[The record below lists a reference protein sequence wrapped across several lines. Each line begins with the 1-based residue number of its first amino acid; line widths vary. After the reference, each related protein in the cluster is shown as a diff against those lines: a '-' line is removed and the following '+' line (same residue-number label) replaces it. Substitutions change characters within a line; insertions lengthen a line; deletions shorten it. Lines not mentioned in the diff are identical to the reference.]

1 MAEENNVSGT
11 LGMLS
16 KVLGKAH
23 SCTPSEM
30 IVNAA
35 RDRDIVYD
43 FINKAQRALE
53 NIDNPDKDTEEFF
66 KAYTEA
72 LVHVKDVL
80 TAHIQV
86 LLSKT

>member
-1 MAEENNVSGT
+1 MAEENNVSGIQD
-11 LGMLS
+11 MLS

-30 IVNAA
+30 IVHAA
-35 RDRDIVYD
+35 KKRDIVYD
-43 FINKAQRALE
+43 FINDAQKDLE
-53 NIDNPDKDTEEFF
+53 AIDNPDKDTEEFF

>member
-1 MAEENNVSGT
+1 MAEENSVSDT

-16 KVLGKAH
+16 KVLGKKN

-35 RDRDIVYD
+35 RDRDIIYD
-43 FINKAQRALE
+43 FINKAQNALE

-66 KAYTEA
+66 KVYTEA

-80 TAHIQV
+80 TAHIQA

>member
-16 KVLGKAH
+16 KVLGNAH
-23 SCTPSEM
+23 PCTPSEM

-35 RDRDIVYD
+35 KKRDIVYD
-43 FINKAQRALE
+43 FINDAQKDLE
-53 NIDNPDKDTEEFF
+53 AIDNPDKDTEEFF

>member
-43 FINKAQRALE
+43 FI
-53 NIDNPDKDTEEFF
+53 I
-66 KAYTEA
+66 
-72 LVHVKDVL
+72 
-80 TAHIQV
+80 
-86 LLSKT
+86 